1 MSCGPIA
8 VSVLYRPVV
17 SICLGE
23 VPLRFTSSR
32 AARLGCMELATVRFA
47 TDCEDAGRLEEVVS
61 RAVESPAIRQ
71 AEVVEGFGNGF
82 DIKVWLDRPEGED
95 EARDAILAA
104 LPPDIRLE
112 TPPAET
118 IGDAFPG

>member
-1 MSCGPIA
+1 
-8 VSVLYRPVV
+8 
-17 SICLGE
+17 
-23 VPLRFTSSR
+23 
-32 AARLGCMELATVRFA
+32 MELATVRFA
-47 TDCEDAGRLEEVVS
+47 TDCEDAGRLAPLVS
-61 RAVESPAIRQ
+61 RAAESSAIRQ

-82 DIKVWLDRPEGED
+82 DIKVWLDRPDGEN

-118 IGDAFPG
+118 VGDAFPG